1 MEEILKE
8 KFDIGE
14 RNYRTNIWVVMFI
27 ITFILI
33 LVTLTLCI
41 FDVYPCNTI
50 MFDAIMGLFKFFL
63 ALISVDLAIIKISDL
78 LLISKLFKK

>member
-14 RNYRTNIWVVMFI
+14 RNYRTNVWVIMFI

-33 LVTLTLCI
+33 VATLTLCI

-50 MFDAIMGLFKFFL
+50 MFDAIIGLFKFFL